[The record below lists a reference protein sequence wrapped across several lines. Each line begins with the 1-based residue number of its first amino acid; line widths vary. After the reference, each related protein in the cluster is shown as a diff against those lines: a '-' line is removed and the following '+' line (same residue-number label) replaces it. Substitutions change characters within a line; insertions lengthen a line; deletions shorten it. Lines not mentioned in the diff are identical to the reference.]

1 MKFNQ
6 SSYFPLRMMC
16 KSAPA
21 NALFGPTTFKNEK
34 DCIYPDVNIPLNST
48 VIWLPK
54 QHKTISLES
63 YYKAQADNDVEALAK
78 ITALGIPLGIDFK
91 C

>member
-6 SSYFPLRMMC
+6 SSYFPLRMIC

-21 NALFGPTTFKNEK
+21 NVLFGPTTFKNER
-34 DCIYPDVNIPLNST
+34 DCIYPDVKIPLNGT

-54 QHKTISLES
+54 IHKTVSLES
-63 YYKAQADNDVEALAK
+63 YRRAQETNDTEALAK
-78 ITALGIPLGIDFK
+78 ITALGIPLGINFG